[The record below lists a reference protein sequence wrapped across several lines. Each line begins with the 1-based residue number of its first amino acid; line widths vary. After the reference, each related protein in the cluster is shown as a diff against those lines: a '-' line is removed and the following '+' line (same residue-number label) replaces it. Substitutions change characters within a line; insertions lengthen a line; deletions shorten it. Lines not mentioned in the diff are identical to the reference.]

1 MDSNIHIE
9 ALGAASMC
17 RVGWFDTFDTGAVV
31 FVKVNKSY
39 LKEENDRRKNSDTN
53 FLTISHRM

>member
-1 MDSNIHIE
+1 
-9 ALGAASMC
+9 MC